1 MPKSLMFFILYKSS
15 LFLPPA
21 PMAGRYCVPKES
33 GKMNLLNL
41 LLQIFKGESMRL
53 GE

>member
-1 MPKSLMFFILYKSS
+1 MPRSLMFFILYKSS

-41 LLQIFKGESMRL
+41 LLQIFKGKSMRL
-53 GE
+53 DE